1 MVKGHEHHPN
11 LSFPALISA
20 LRFNTDMGL
29 NFWYVIHWY
38 VWYVIYLRSTSMAIW
53 RFLPPGGMYRYPR
66 TLSVT
71 SNPLNLTSGSS
82 CSLSCLGFLSN
93 RPLSMISQ
101 YSHSPVM
108 MFPLSVSP
116 QLKSCSELIL
126 KSSASNYLSGQ
137 KMPNAMLPFLFL
149 L

>member
-1 MVKGHEHHPN
+1 MVKGCEHHPN
-11 LSFPALISA
+11 LSFPPLISA
-20 LRFNTDMGL
+20 LRFNTDMGQI
-29 NFWYVIHWY
+29 FWYVIH
-38 VWYVIYLRSTSMAIW
+38 WYVIYLRSTSMAIW

-66 TLSVT
+66 SLSVT

-101 YSHSPVM
+101 CSHSPM
-108 MFPLSVSP
+108 MILPFSVSP
-116 QLKSCSELIL
+116 QRKSCSELIL

-137 KMPNAMLPFLFL
+137 
-149 L
+149 